1 MFFERLD
8 TQRWEKKHKTA
19 WGIPTFLI
27 KMFIKPWQS
36 IKKYKQVYKKYKNTW
51 ESIKSIKS
59 VPPGRIWQWSPV
71 AVHSQINPGGTDFI
85 LFILPRVFLYFF
97 ILFYT
102 LPWLFKHIDQQC
114 WDASRGFIFLVR
126 NVWLSQVFLYFL
138 TRMFGCLVRFYTFC
152 HKLGCKDN
160 CLFPLQTA
168 TTQHWSR
175 LVRLTGGV
183 MWLSDYLD
191 ETPAPAHPGPRWETE
206 GSHSERS
213 ISISTGM
220 LLPPSSSM
228 RPKIR
233 A

>member
-1 MFFERLD
+1 MCFY
-8 TQRWEKKHKTA
+8 T
-19 WGIPTFLI
+19 
-27 KMFIKPWQS
+27 
-36 IKKYKQVYKKYKNTW
+36 
-51 ESIKSIKS
+51 
-59 VPPGRIWQWSPV
+59 
-71 AVHSQINPGGTDFI
+71 
-85 LFILPRVFLYFF
+85 FLYFF

-114 WDASRGFIFLVR
+114 WYASRGFIFLVR

-233 A
+233 AYGNHSNLSLLRFFFLDAWPECASLQKGQ